1 MAGVHL
7 ESKGRRMTTKMKAS
21 VRLTPR
27 DAHEKLIREEIA
39 AEIMAIDLSEAK
51 AISSDYFAG
60 AIRMRTVASIVAKNG
75 LGK

>member
-1 MAGVHL
+1 MG
-7 ESKGRRMTTKMKAS
+7 SKSHDQAEYEFWVKE
-21 VRLTPR
+21 LTPV
-27 DAHEKLIREEIA
+27 IREQIAREIA

-60 AIRMRTVASIVAKNG
+60 AIRMRTVASIVAQKG

>member
-1 MAGVHL
+1 MDRGN
-7 ESKGRRMTTKMKAS
+7 GMTTKMKAS

-39 AEIMAIDLSEAK
+39 AEIMAIDLSDAK

-60 AIRMRTVASIVAKNG
+60 AIRMRMVASIVALKG